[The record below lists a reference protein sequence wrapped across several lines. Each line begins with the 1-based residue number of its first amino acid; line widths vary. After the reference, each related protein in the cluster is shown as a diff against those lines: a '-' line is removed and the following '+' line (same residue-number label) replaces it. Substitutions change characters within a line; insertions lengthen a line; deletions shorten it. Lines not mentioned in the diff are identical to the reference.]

1 MRFGERSATG
11 SDYFDYAPEQ
21 PNLFLL
27 MNFKQLLVKENGIER
42 GFDLYRQTIS
52 KQKNAVMTLRRLESH
67 YAYCRERSPEF
78 FEIAPPGEPFTIFPP
93 KVIGAGNHRPLT
105 NTTRSLYLACLEDA
119 LVQGRSSITVV
130 ADLALA
136 DYQGVELERI
146 DDELEF
152 DSAVFHRNGDEV
164 WTISQDRAELE
175 LDAAFSLLGCKTDF
189 FGDWLCESIIKYVA
203 ATVSGRL
210 PLVPILIDAS
220 MPKTHRQ
227 ALELMLPAGAEV
239 REIPAF
245 ETVLVRRLWSAP
257 SVGYMPFHQKFTAR
271 FKWDYLMGL
280 PARFAPIQEE
290 MCGKADLAVG
300 PPQGPSRIFL
310 ARKAFRHRKLVNH
323 TEIEALAEAHGFAL
337 VYPEDF
343 DFVGQAR
350 LFRNARFVVGPEGSA
365 FFLCIFLN
373 QGAKICILNH
383 ENTAGL
389 VAYNGGNDAGA
400 DDVTII
406 TGPQAMP
413 QSGSPQ
419 DVGYAID
426 AGVFRRFLEGW
437 LPAPMPEGEVSP
449 ALGLELNELRI

>member
-189 FGDWLCESIIKYVA
+189 FGDWLCEFDHKICGCDSFGALA
-203 ATVSGRL
+203 AGPDPDRRQYAKDAPTGPRTYAPGR
-210 PLVPILIDAS
+210 
-220 MPKTHRQ
+220 R
-227 ALELMLPAGAEV
+227 G
-239 REIPAF
+239 
-245 ETVLVRRLWSAP
+245 
-257 SVGYMPFHQKFTAR
+257 G
-271 FKWDYLMGL
+271 
-280 PARFAPIQEE
+280 
-290 MCGKADLAVG
+290 
-300 PPQGPSRIFL
+300 QGNSRI
-310 ARKAFRHRKLVNH
+310 
-323 TEIEALAEAHGFAL
+323 
-337 VYPEDF
+337 
-343 DFVGQAR
+343 
-350 LFRNARFVVGPEGSA
+350 RN
-365 FFLCIFLN
+365 
-373 QGAKICILNH
+373 GA
-383 ENTAGL
+383 G
-389 VAYNGGNDAGA
+389 
-400 DDVTII
+400 
-406 TGPQAMP
+406 
-413 QSGSPQ
+413 
-419 DVGYAID
+419 
-426 AGVFRRFLEGW
+426 
-437 LPAPMPEGEVSP
+437 
-449 ALGLELNELRI
+449 

>member
-1 MRFGERSATG
+1 MPDYDLQTMLATGTPLRFGERSATG

-105 NTTRSLYLACLEDA
+105 NTTRSLYIACLEDA
-119 LVQGRSSITVV
+119 IVQGRSSITVV

-175 LDAAFSLLGCKTDF
+175 LDAAFSLLGCKTDY
-189 FGDWLCESIIKYVA
+189 FGDWLCKSIIKYVA

-227 ALELMLPAGAEV
+227 ALELVLPAGAD
-239 REIPAF
+239 I
-245 ETVLVRRLWSAP
+245 
-257 SVGYMPFHQKFTAR
+257 
-271 FKWDYLMGL
+271 
-280 PARFAPIQEE
+280 
-290 MCGKADLAVG
+290 
-300 PPQGPSRIFL
+300 SR
-310 ARKAFRHRKLVNH
+310 NSS
-323 TEIEALAEAHGFAL
+323 
-337 VYPEDF
+337 
-343 DFVGQAR
+343 
-350 LFRNARFVVGPEGSA
+350 FRNR
-365 FFLCIFLN
+365 
-373 QGAKICILNH
+373 
-383 ENTAGL
+383 AG
-389 VAYNGGNDAGA
+389 
-400 DDVTII
+400 
-406 TGPQAMP
+406 
-413 QSGSPQ
+413 
-419 DVGYAID
+419 
-426 AGVFRRFLEGW
+426 
-437 LPAPMPEGEVSP
+437 
-449 ALGLELNELRI
+449 